1 MLRALFFWLDPISIV
16 AVRIGTGCRNG
27 TEVLPVFLRGRIVDS
42 WPKRRWKK
50 AFQKAGFR
58 SPFPENF
65 EKDPMKMKSLIR
77 RVALWPLA
85 FSMLAAVLLVVVSG
99 CQTSKQERPPN
110 FNSKDVALPP
120 QNTNDVVMKEGDVV
134 KVVFPNGGEKL
145 DTVATIRPDGKITL
159 QVIGDVT
166 ASGKTPEQFRKE
178 LADRYSKEIVSSQ
191 DISVI
196 LVSSSF
202 QVYVM
207 GAVLHP
213 GKITADHALTAL
225 EALMEAGGFDP
236 ERAQLKKVKVVR
248 TKDGRTQTF
257 IVNLKGVQ
265 TPGDPVE
272 IFYLKIGDIVI
283 VPQKL
288 VIF

>member
-1 MLRALFFWLDPISIV
+1 
-16 AVRIGTGCRNG
+16 
-27 TEVLPVFLRGRIVDS
+27 
-42 WPKRRWKK
+42 
-50 AFQKAGFR
+50 
-58 SPFPENF
+58 
-65 EKDPMKMKSLIR
+65 MKMKSLFHR
-77 RVALWPLA
+77 LALLPIA
-85 FSMLAAVLLVVVSG
+85 FSMLAAVFLVVLSG
-99 CQTSKQERPPN
+99 CQTKTHERPPDFSAN
-110 FNSKDVALPP
+110 DVALPP

-134 KVVFPNGGEKL
+134 KIVFPNGGEKL

-159 QVIGDVT
+159 QIVGDVS
-166 ASGKTPEQFRKE
+166 AAGKTSEEFRKE
-178 LADRYSKEIVSSQ
+178 LVEKYAKEIVSSQ

-207 GAVLHP
+207 GAVMHP
-213 GKITADHALTAL
+213 GKVTADHRLTVL

-265 TPGDPVE
+265 TPGAPVE
-272 IFYLKIGDIVI
+272 IFYLKIDDIVM

>member
-1 MLRALFFWLDPISIV
+1 
-16 AVRIGTGCRNG
+16 
-27 TEVLPVFLRGRIVDS
+27 
-42 WPKRRWKK
+42 
-50 AFQKAGFR
+50 
-58 SPFPENF
+58 
-65 EKDPMKMKSLIR
+65 MKSLIR
-77 RVALWPLA
+77 RLALWPVA
-85 FSMLAAVLLVVVSG
+85 FSMLAAVLLMVVSG
-99 CQTSKQERPPN
+99 CQTKTQERPPN
-110 FNSKDVALPP
+110 FNSQDVALPS

-134 KVVFPNGGEKL
+134 KVIFPNGGDRL
-145 DTVATIRPDGKITL
+145 DTAATIRPDGKITL
-159 QVIGDVT
+159 QDIGDVT
-166 ASGKTPEQFRKE
+166 ASGKTPDQFRKE
-178 LADRYSKEIVSSQ
+178 LTEKYSKVIRSSDQ
-191 DISVI
+191 ISVI

-207 GAVLHP
+207 GAVMHP
-213 GKITADHALTAL
+213 GKVTADHPLTVL

-236 ERAQLKKVKVVR
+236 DRAQLKKVKVVR

-265 TPGDPVE
+265 SPGDPVE